1 MKKKL
6 KSMLNLVNKEMD
18 RGKGSL
24 KIGIVGEDLTCFVEA
39 MSNQIYLFSKELK
52 APVLTISDLGF
63 LPVKRMEQYLIV
75 NGRFLKR
82 RTPLLSLLNGALFY
96 LLLKLFERNFNV
108 IYLSAGGINS
118 RFLRYLDLKKY
129 IFIATVI
136 PFTSVDKEV
145 KVFTQKFAPKLR
157 GIIAQSK
164 RTRARLIEMGIDR
177 EKVRLVYPWVDLD
190 KFRYSTPPNMA
201 DFRILFVSAPRL
213 AIGEVRE
220 DVFLAKGIPLMLE
233 TFKELIRYDKALLY
247 LVWRGHYNDRLQ
259 ACIRKLGLESQ
270 VKVIDGVQD
279 MPEWYA
285 RSHITLIP
293 FLNIQRSPEIPLSAV
308 ESLACGR
315 PVVTTNV
322 VEISEIIKGYGCGC
336 VAKPNK
342 KALLLALKECRGNY
356 KIYQANCRS
365 TARKLFSFE

>member
-82 RTPLLSLLNGALFY
+82 RTPLLFLLNGALFY
-96 LLLKLFERNFNV
+96 LLLKLFERSFNV

-136 PFTSVDKEV
+136 PFTSADEEV

-177 EKVRLVYPWVDLD
+177 EKVCLVYPWVDLD
-190 KFRYSTPPNMA
+190 KFRYSTPP
-201 DFRILFVSAPRL
+201 
-213 AIGEVRE
+213 
-220 DVFLAKGIPLMLE
+220 
-233 TFKELIRYDKALLY
+233 
-247 LVWRGHYNDRLQ
+247 
-259 ACIRKLGLESQ
+259 
-270 VKVIDGVQD
+270 
-279 MPEWYA
+279 
-285 RSHITLIP
+285 
-293 FLNIQRSPEIPLSAV
+293 
-308 ESLACGR
+308 
-315 PVVTTNV
+315 
-322 VEISEIIKGYGCGC
+322 YGCGC
-336 VAKPNK
+336 VAKPDK
-342 KALLLALKECRGNY
+342 EALLLALKECRANY
-356 KIYQANCRS
+356 NIYQANCRS
-365 TARKLFSFE
+365 TAEKLFSFE